1 MSAPT
6 VGEKERS
13 LINKE
18 LDGAAE
24 GQMEAAD
31 AKICAS
37 QPSTPIIIVTGR
49 PFHEYADETKTA
61 LEKWNQL
68 AHTPKL
74 YRRSGK
80 LVTLV
85 DKAGRMIIEQIELDE
100 LRLMLSRAANYHKAV
115 RDGYVLVTAPPILVS
130 SVMSRRDLEV
140 PELAGVVESPV
151 LRSDGSILQEPGYDG
166 DTHLFYHPAAGLGTL
181 ALPEHP
187 TATELEAALQL
198 VDEAITDFPFEDS
211 ASKANAIAMLL
222 TALAR
227 PAIDGCV
234 PMAVISGTNPGVG
247 KGLLASVASMIA
259 TGAAASVETVP
270 ATDEE
275 FRKKIT
281 SQLRTGRAFIVWDNV
296 RGTVQ
301 STALEA
307 VLTGRFWSDR
317 LLGTNDVVEV
327 QQKATWIMTG
337 KNVSLGTD
345 IARRCYQIRLVSPQ
359 SRPWQQ
365 DDFKHPRLLEW
376 VTNNRAELL
385 GALLTLAAAWF
396 DIGRPEAHI
405 KPLGSFE
412 EWSRVIGGML
422 ENAGVEGFLDNL
434 EDMYAST
441 TEEERQWEEF
451 LAAIKKHSHGNSF
464 TIAELAKAL
473 PGSVEV
479 PANAIQSAL
488 PEAFLSTSD
497 PRQRLGKAFSS
508 RVGTKYGP
516 DALYLERDGQDSHSK
531 AARWRVRAGKEE
543 KQLAAV
549 KAA

>member
-1 MSAPT
+1 
-6 VGEKERS
+6 
-13 LINKE
+13 
-18 LDGAAE
+18 
-24 GQMEAAD
+24 
-31 AKICAS
+31 
-37 QPSTPIIIVTGR
+37 
-49 PFHEYADETKTA
+49 
-61 LEKWNQL
+61 
-68 AHTPKL
+68 
-74 YRRSGK
+74 
-80 LVTLV
+80 
-85 DKAGRMIIEQIELDE
+85 
-100 LRLMLSRAANYHKAV
+100 
-115 RDGYVLVTAPPILVS
+115 
-130 SVMSRRDLEV
+130 
-140 PELAGVVESPV
+140 
-151 LRSDGSILQEPGYDG
+151 
-166 DTHLFYHPAAGLGTL
+166 
-181 ALPEHP
+181 
-187 TATELEAALQL
+187 
-198 VDEAITDFPFEDS
+198 
-211 ASKANAIAMLL
+211 
-222 TALAR
+222 
-227 PAIDGCV
+227 
-234 PMAVISGTNPGVG
+234 MAVISGTNPGTG
-247 KGLLASVASMIA
+247 KGLLSSVASLIA
-259 TGAAASVETVP
+259 TGTAASVETVP

-337 KNVSLGTD
+337 NNVSLGTD
-345 IARRCYQIRLVSPQ
+345 IARRCYQIRLVAPEST
-359 SRPWQQ
+359 PWLKCN
-365 DDFKHPRLLEW
+365 FKHSSLLEW
-376 VTNNRAELL
+376 VANNRAQLL

-396 DIGRPEAHI
+396 DSGEPEAHI

-412 EWSRVIGGML
+412 EWNRVLGGIL
-422 ENAGVEGFLDNL
+422 EHAGVEGFLSNL
-434 EDMYAST
+434 EDMYTAT
-441 TEEERQWEEF
+441 TEEDRQWTLF
-451 LAAIKKHSHGNSF
+451 LSAIRKHFHGNSF
-464 TIAELAKAL
+464 TIAELAKEF